1 VWDIKFAGYEHY
13 VGMDSILNNAIF
25 ISPFWGN
32 YRCSWCDIVIVTTGL
47 PTLISHILCE
57 HRRIQQSHFSCP
69 CCIGT
74 AVLNWDSWPG
84 HFERNH
90 APGQAFAMVLNE
102 LAANSRY
109 GWGIAL
115 MAAISCC
122 TLLGAELDDGDE
134 PEARVTPWGGY
145 CPRTQNANALVKR
158 IKQAREQVLP
168 TALHEARPVVRQ
180 QPASVGRAGGQVN
193 ASFRRGSFASVA
205 SFSSTRPGTPAGSC
219 QGPKTPMSNPYD
231 PSKAVSSGRAA
242 PYTVPEYR
250 PSTLSLETPVY
261 EPITPARAGP
271 AEGMSFERVVDDLE
285 MTMESF
291 PSDGSGGGGGEASDS
306 LLDGGDKDD
315 GDGGKG
321 EHEDDEMGGDG
332 DNF

>member
-1 VWDIKFAGYEHY
+1 
-13 VGMDSILNNAIF
+13 
-25 ISPFWGN
+25 
-32 YRCSWCDIVIVTTGL
+32 
-47 PTLISHILCE
+47 
-57 HRRIQQSHFSCP
+57 
-69 CCIGT
+69 
-74 AVLNWDSWPG
+74 
-84 HFERNH
+84 
-90 APGQAFAMVLNE
+90 MVLNE
-102 LAANSRY
+102 LAANTRY

-122 TLLGAELDDGDE
+122 TLLGADLDEGDE

-145 CPRTQNANALVKR
+145 CPRSQNANALAKR

-168 TALHEARPVVRQ
+168 TALHEARPVARQ
-180 QPASVGRAGGQVN
+180 PPASTGRARGQVN

-205 SFSSTRPGTPAGSC
+205 SANTFSSTRPGTPAGSC
-219 QGPKTPMSNPYD
+219 QGPRTPMSNPYD
-231 PSKAVSSGRAA
+231 PSKGVSSGRAA

-250 PSTLSLETPVY
+250 PSALSLETPVY
-261 EPITPARAGP
+261 EPITPARAAP

-291 PSDGSGGGGGEASDS
+291 PSHGSGGGGGEASDS

-315 GDGGKG
+315 GEGGKG
-321 EHEDDEMGGDG
+321 EQEDDEMGGDG